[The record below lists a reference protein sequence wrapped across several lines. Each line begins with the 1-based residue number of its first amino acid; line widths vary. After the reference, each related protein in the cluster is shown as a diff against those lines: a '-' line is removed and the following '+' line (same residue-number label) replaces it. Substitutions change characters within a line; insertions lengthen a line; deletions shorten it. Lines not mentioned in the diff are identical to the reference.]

1 MEYQNKTIT
10 LKDGR
15 TALLRA
21 VCKEDAIPMIA
32 YMKACYEQTPY
43 LMRYPDEFAVT
54 AEQEATYLERQL
66 VSPDVLMLV
75 CEVEGKLAGNCQ
87 LDLNRWRK
95 TRHRGQVAIALLK
108 DYWGLG
114 IGTAMFEEMIEG
126 IKLET
131 VKFLFHVRVERPV
144 EREKVAEET
153 SASHGEDDKSLKK
166 EPVRNDHKFGRNDLC
181 PCGSGK
187 KYKNCCGREA

>member
-21 VCKEDAIPMIA
+21 VCKEDAVPMIA

-114 IGTAMFEEMIEG
+114 IGTAMFEEMIEKARQE
-126 IKLET
+126 KLEQLELEVIEGNQRAIGLYHKMGFVCT
-131 VKFLFHVRVERPV
+131 GEKPNAIRLEDATAMGMCCASSHVRISSSPGFLGGG
-144 EREKVAEET
+144 A
-153 SASHGEDDKSLKK
+153 
-166 EPVRNDHKFGRNDLC
+166 
-181 PCGSGK
+181 
-187 KYKNCCGREA
+187 

>member
-87 LDLNRWRK
+87 LELKPLAQDPTPRAG
-95 TRHRGQVAIALLK
+95 RHRLAEGLL
-108 DYWGLG
+108 
-114 IGTAMFEEMIEG
+114 GTG
-126 IKLET
+126 
-131 VKFLFHVRVERPV
+131 H
-144 EREKVAEET
+144 
-153 SASHGEDDKSLKK
+153 
-166 EPVRNDHKFGRNDLC
+166 RNSDV
-181 PCGSGK
+181 
-187 KYKNCCGREA
+187 

>member
-108 DYWGLG
+108 DDWALPQDGFCVHRRKAQRHPAG
-114 IGTAMFEEMIEG
+114 GW
-126 IKLET
+126 KLL
-131 VKFLFHVRVERPV
+131 KR
-144 EREKVAEET
+144 A
-153 SASHGEDDKSLKK
+153 DDGQGFIS
-166 EPVRNDHKFGRNDLC
+166 
-181 PCGSGK
+181 
-187 KYKNCCGREA
+187 

>member
-32 YMKACYEQTPY
+32 YLKACYEQTPY

-95 TRHRGQVAIALLK
+95 TRHRRQVAIALLK

-114 IGTAMFEEMIEG
+114 IGTAMFKEMIDKARQE
-126 IKLET
+126 KLEQLELEVIEGNQRAIGLYHKMGFVFT
-131 VKFLFHVRVERPV
+131 G
-144 EREKVAEET
+144 EKPNAIRL
-153 SASHGEDDKSLKK
+153 EDGSSLKELMMVK
-166 EPVRNDHKFGRNDLC
+166 VL
-181 PCGSGK
+181 
-187 KYKNCCGREA
+187 

>member
-32 YMKACYEQTPY
+32 YLKACYEQTPY

-75 CEVEGKLAGNCQ
+75 CEVEGKLAGNYQ

-114 IGTAMFEEMIEG
+114 IGTAMFKEMIDKARQE
-126 IKLET
+126 KLEQLELEVIEGNQRAIGLYHKMGFVFT
-131 VKFLFHVRVERPV
+131 G
-144 EREKVAEET
+144 EKPNAIRL
-153 SASHGEDDKSLKK
+153 EDGSSLKELMMVK
-166 EPVRNDHKFGRNDLC
+166 VL
-181 PCGSGK
+181 
-187 KYKNCCGREA
+187 

>member
-32 YMKACYEQTPY
+32 YLKACYEQTPY

-95 TRHRGQVAIALLK
+95 TQHRGQVAIALLK

-114 IGTAMFEEMIEG
+114 IGTAMFKEMIEKARQE
-126 IKLET
+126 KLEQLELE
-131 VKFLFHVRVERPV
+131 VIEGNQRAIGLYHKMGFVCIG
-144 EREKVAEET
+144 EKPNAIRL
-153 SASHGEDDKSLKK
+153 EDGSSLKELMMVK
-166 EPVRNDHKFGRNDLC
+166 VL
-181 PCGSGK
+181 
-187 KYKNCCGREA
+187 

>member
-54 AEQEATYLERQL
+54 AEQERPIWKGSL
-66 VSPDVLMLV
+66 
-75 CEVEGKLAGNCQ
+75 
-87 LDLNRWRK
+87 
-95 TRHRGQVAIALLK
+95 
-108 DYWGLG
+108 
-114 IGTAMFEEMIEG
+114 
-126 IKLET
+126 
-131 VKFLFHVRVERPV
+131 FLPM
-144 EREKVAEET
+144 
-153 SASHGEDDKSLKK
+153 
-166 EPVRNDHKFGRNDLC
+166 C
-181 PCGSGK
+181 
-187 KYKNCCGREA
+187 

>member
-32 YMKACYEQTPY
+32 YLKACYEQTPY

-87 LDLNRWRK
+87 RDLNRWRK
-95 TRHRGQVAIALLK
+95 TRHRGQVASALLK
-108 DYWGLG
+108 EYWGLG
-114 IGTAMFEEMIEG
+114 SGTAMFKEMIDIARQE
-126 IKLET
+126 KLEQLELEVIEGNQRAIGLYHKMGFVCT
-131 VKFLFHVRVERPV
+131 G
-144 EREKVAEET
+144 EKPNAIRL
-153 SASHGEDDKSLKK
+153 EDGSSLKELMMVK
-166 EPVRNDHKFGRNDLC
+166 VL
-181 PCGSGK
+181 
-187 KYKNCCGREA
+187 

>member
-1 MEYQNKTIT
+1 VEYQNKTIT

-95 TRHRGQVAIALLK
+95 TQHRGQVAIALLK

-114 IGTAMFEEMIEG
+114 IGTAMFKEMIDKARQE
-126 IKLET
+126 KLEQLELEVIEGNQRAIGLYHKMGFVCT
-131 VKFLFHVRVERPV
+131 G
-144 EREKVAEET
+144 EKPNAIRL
-153 SASHGEDDKSLKK
+153 EDGSSLKELMMVK
-166 EPVRNDHKFGRNDLC
+166 VL
-181 PCGSGK
+181 
-187 KYKNCCGREA
+187 

>member
-32 YMKACYEQTPY
+32 YLKACYEQTPY

-87 LDLNRWRK
+87 LALNRWRK

-114 IGTAMFEEMIEG
+114 IGTAMFKEMIDKARQE
-126 IKLET
+126 KLEQLELEVIEGNQRAIGLYHKMGFVCT
-131 VKFLFHVRVERPV
+131 G
-144 EREKVAEET
+144 EKPNAIRL
-153 SASHGEDDKSLKK
+153 EDGSSLKELMMVK
-166 EPVRNDHKFGRNDLC
+166 VL
-181 PCGSGK
+181 
-187 KYKNCCGREA
+187 

>member
-114 IGTAMFEEMIEG
+114 IGTAMIEKARQEKLEQLELEVIEG
-126 IKLET
+126 NQRAIGLYHKMGFVCTGEKPNAIRLEDG
-131 VKFLFHVRVERPV
+131 
-144 EREKVAEET
+144 
-153 SASHGEDDKSLKK
+153 SSLKELMMVK
-166 EPVRNDHKFGRNDLC
+166 VL
-181 PCGSGK
+181 
-187 KYKNCCGREA
+187 

>member
-32 YMKACYEQTPY
+32 YLKAYYEQTPY

-114 IGTAMFEEMIEG
+114 IGTAMFEEMIDKARQE
-126 IKLET
+126 KLEQLELEVIEGNQRAIELYHKMGFVYT
-131 VKFLFHVRVERPV
+131 G
-144 EREKVAEET
+144 EKPNAIRL
-153 SASHGEDDKSLKK
+153 EDGSSLKELMMVK
-166 EPVRNDHKFGRNDLC
+166 VL
-181 PCGSGK
+181 
-187 KYKNCCGREA
+187 

>member
-108 DYWGLG
+108 DY
-114 IGTAMFEEMIEG
+114 
-126 IKLET
+126 
-131 VKFLFHVRVERPV
+131 
-144 EREKVAEET
+144 
-153 SASHGEDDKSLKK
+153 
-166 EPVRNDHKFGRNDLC
+166 
-181 PCGSGK
+181 
-187 KYKNCCGREA
+187 

>member
-95 TRHRGQVAIALLK
+95 TLHRGQVAIALLK

-114 IGTAMFEEMIEG
+114 IGTAMFKEMIDKARQE
-126 IKLET
+126 KLEQLELEVIEGNQRAIGLYHKMGFVCT
-131 VKFLFHVRVERPV
+131 G
-144 EREKVAEET
+144 EKPNAIRL
-153 SASHGEDDKSLKK
+153 EDGSSLKELMMVK
-166 EPVRNDHKFGRNDLC
+166 VL
-181 PCGSGK
+181 
-187 KYKNCCGREA
+187 

>member
-95 TRHRGQVAIALLK
+95 TRHRGQAAIALLK

-114 IGTAMFEEMIEG
+114 IGTAMLKEMIEKARQE
-126 IKLET
+126 KLEQLELEVIEGNQRAIGLYHKMGFVCT
-131 VKFLFHVRVERPV
+131 G
-144 EREKVAEET
+144 EKPNAIRL
-153 SASHGEDDKSLKK
+153 DDGSSLKELMMVK
-166 EPVRNDHKFGRNDLC
+166 VL
-181 PCGSGK
+181 
-187 KYKNCCGREA
+187 

>member
-75 CEVEGKLAGNCQ
+75 CEVEGKLAGNYQ

-114 IGTAMFEEMIEG
+114 IGTAMFKEMIDKARQE
-126 IKLET
+126 KLEQLELEVIEGNQRAIGLYHKMGFVCT
-131 VKFLFHVRVERPV
+131 G
-144 EREKVAEET
+144 EKPNAIRL
-153 SASHGEDDKSLKK
+153 EDGSSLKELMMVK
-166 EPVRNDHKFGRNDLC
+166 VL
-181 PCGSGK
+181 
-187 KYKNCCGREA
+187 

>member
-54 AEQEATYLERQL
+54 AEQKATYLERQL

-95 TRHRGQVAIALLK
+95 TQHRGQVAIALLK

-114 IGTAMFEEMIEG
+114 IGTAMFKEMIDKARQE
-126 IKLET
+126 KLEQLELEVIEGNQRAIGLYHKMGFVCT
-131 VKFLFHVRVERPV
+131 G
-144 EREKVAEET
+144 EKPNAIRL
-153 SASHGEDDKSLKK
+153 EDGSSLKELMMVK
-166 EPVRNDHKFGRNDLC
+166 VL
-181 PCGSGK
+181 
-187 KYKNCCGREA
+187 

>member
-32 YMKACYEQTPY
+32 YLKACYEQTPY

-75 CEVEGKLAGNCQ
+75 CEVDGKIAGNSQ
-87 LDLNRWRK
+87 IVFMSSLK
-95 TRHRGQVAIALLK
+95 TRHRAAVMIGLLRE
-108 DYWGLG
+108 YWGLG
-114 IGTAMFEEMIEG
+114 IGSALFREMEREAREHGTAQLELEMIEG
-126 IKLET
+126 NDRALALYRSAGFET
-131 VKFLFHVRVERPV
+131 MAEHPDAFRLRDGTSRAAVFMR
-144 EREKVAEET
+144 KV
-153 SASHGEDDKSLKK
+153 LK
-166 EPVRNDHKFGRNDLC
+166 
-181 PCGSGK
+181 
-187 KYKNCCGREA
+187 

>member
-32 YMKACYEQTPY
+32 YLKACYEQTPY

-75 CEVEGKLAGNCQ
+75 CEVEGKLARNCQ
-87 LDLNRWRK
+87 LDLNCWRK

-114 IGTAMFEEMIEG
+114 IGTAMFKEMIEKARQE
-126 IKLET
+126 KLEQLELEVIEGNQRAIGLYHKMGFVFT
-131 VKFLFHVRVERPV
+131 G
-144 EREKVAEET
+144 EKPNAIRL
-153 SASHGEDDKSLKK
+153 EDGSSLKELMMVK
-166 EPVRNDHKFGRNDLC
+166 VL
-181 PCGSGK
+181 
-187 KYKNCCGREA
+187 

>member
-87 LDLNRWRK
+87 FDLNRWRK

-114 IGTAMFEEMIEG
+114 IGTAMFKEMIDKARQE
-126 IKLET
+126 KLEQLELEVIEGNQRAIGLYHKMGFVFT
-131 VKFLFHVRVERPV
+131 G
-144 EREKVAEET
+144 EKPNAIRL
-153 SASHGEDDKSLKK
+153 EDGSSLKELMMVK
-166 EPVRNDHKFGRNDLC
+166 VL
-181 PCGSGK
+181 
-187 KYKNCCGREA
+187 